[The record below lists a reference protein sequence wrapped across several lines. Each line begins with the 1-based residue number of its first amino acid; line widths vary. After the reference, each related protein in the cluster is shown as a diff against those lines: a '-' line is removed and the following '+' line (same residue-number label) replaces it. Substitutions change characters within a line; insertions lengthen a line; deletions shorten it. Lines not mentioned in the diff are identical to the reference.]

1 MDNRPFPLEH
11 AMKNIVI
18 LGSTGSIG
26 TNTLDIVDRFPQDF
40 RVIGLTAGSND
51 DKLEA
56 QIRQFQPACA
66 ALANEPAAARLRR
79 RCADLPVQILSGHEG
94 VAQVAQTA
102 EAELVVSA
110 IVGGAGLLPTL
121 AAIRAG
127 KQIALANKE
136 PMVMA
141 GALMQAEAK
150 KHHVRIFPVDS
161 EHSAIFQSL
170 EGHRREDVKRVILT
184 ASGGPLW
191 DFTHEQLQ
199 NVGPERA
206 LQHPNW
212 KMGSKITIDS
222 ATLMNKG
229 LEVIE
234 ARWLFDIPDAQIEV
248 LVHRESII
256 HSLVEY
262 RDRSVIAQLGLPDMR
277 TPISYAM
284 RYPERMPLELPSL
297 DLSEISK
304 LTFFKPDF
312 ERFPCLRLGYD
323 ALQIGG
329 TMPATMNAAN
339 EVAVEAF
346 LQNGIRFLDIPDII
360 RSTMESHAPRQIDG
374 LDDALEADRWA
385 RAKAESLVHALT

>member
-1 MDNRPFPLEH
+1 
-11 AMKNIVI
+11 MKNIVI

-26 TNTLDIVDRFPQDF
+26 TNTLDIVDRFPEDF

-56 QIRQFQPACA
+56 QIRRFRPAFA
-66 ALANEPAAARLRR
+66 ALANEAAAEKLRR
-79 RCADLPVQILSGHEG
+79 RCTDFPVRIFAGPEG
-94 VAQVAQTA
+94 VAQVAQSPD
-102 EAELVVSA
+102 AELVISA

-141 GALMQAEAK
+141 GELMQAEAK
-150 KHHVRIFPVDS
+150 KHHVRIFPIDS

-170 EGHRREDVKRVILT
+170 EGHRREDVKRLILT

-191 DFTHEQLQ
+191 NFSREQLQ
-199 NVGPERA
+199 DVAPERA

-212 KMGSKITIDS
+212 KMGAKITIDS

-234 ARWLFDIPDAQIEV
+234 ARWLFDIPETQIEV

-284 RYPERMPLELPSL
+284 RYPERMPLDLPSL
-297 DLSEISK
+297 DLTEIAT
-304 LTFFKPDF
+304 LTFYKPDHD
-312 ERFPCLRLGYD
+312 RFPCLQLGFD
-323 ALQIGG
+323 ALRIGG

-339 EVAVEAF
+339 EVAVDAF
-346 LQNGIRFLDIPDII
+346 LQNGIRFLDIPEII
-360 RSTMESHAPRQIDG
+360 RSTMEAHTPRLIAG

-385 RAKAESLVHALT
+385 RETAESLVHSLTR

>member
-1 MDNRPFPLEH
+1 
-11 AMKNIVI
+11 MKRIVI

-26 TNTLDIVDRFPQDF
+26 TNTLDIVDRFPHEFQ
-40 RVIGLTAGSND
+40 VVGLTAGTND
-51 DKLEA
+51 EKLEE
-56 QIRQFQPACA
+56 QIRKYRPMAV
-66 ALANEPAAARLRR
+66 ALSNESATARLRA
-79 RCADLPVQILSGHEG
+79 RCRDLSLEIVSGTEG
-94 VAQVAQTA
+94 VTQVAQLA
-102 EAELVVSA
+102 DASLVISA
-110 IVGGAGLLPTL
+110 IVGGAGLVPTL

-127 KQIALANKE
+127 KHIALANKE

-141 GALMQAEAK
+141 GRLMQDEAR
-150 KHHVRIFPVDS
+150 KHGIQILPVDS

-170 EGHRREDVKRVILT
+170 IGHRRDDVRRLMLT

-191 DFTHEQLQ
+191 EFSREQLQ
-199 NVGPERA
+199 LVKPERA

-229 LEVIE
+229 LEVVE
-234 ARWLFDIPDAQIEV
+234 ARWLFDIPESQIDV

-262 RDRSVIAQLGLPDMR
+262 EDRSVIAQLGLPDMR

-284 RYPERMPLELPSL
+284 RYPERMSLDLPSL
-297 DLSEISK
+297 DLTEIGT
-304 LTFFKPDF
+304 LTFFKPDHD
-312 ERFPCLRLGYD
+312 RFPCLRLGYE

-346 LQNGIRFLDIPDII
+346 LQEGIRFTDIAEVI
-360 RSTMESHAPRQIDG
+360 RSTMEAHHAHDVET
-374 LDDALEADRWA
+374 LDDALETDRWA
-385 RAKAESLVHALT
+385 REKAEALVHSLAR